1 MAFPKAFERVQE
13 IFMFRFRIGGL
24 WRIYYPS
31 DYWSSLKVLNHVI
44 EPFVDMAISYESRD
58 SETKNLVQALAE
70 VTNDRQVLRD
80 QLVNSLLAGRDTTAA
95 TLSWLFMELSHRP
108 DLYVKLREEVLSVI
122 GTDGK
127 PTYADLKAMKY
138 LQNCINESMS
148 VIIHK
153 V

>member
-1 MAFPKAFERVQE
+1 
-13 IFMFRFRIGGL
+13 MFRFRIGAL
-24 WRIYYPS
+24 WRFYYPS
-31 DYWSSLKVLNHVI
+31 DYWSSLKALNHVI
-44 EPFVDMAISYESRD
+44 EPFVDMAISYEGD
-58 SETKNLVQALAE
+58 SEGRNLVQALAE

-108 DLYVKLREEVLSVI
+108 DLYAKLREEVLSVI
-122 GTDGK
+122 GPDGR

-138 LQNCINESMS
+138 LQNCLNESILPL
-148 VIIHK
+148 VHK